1 MSFMFH
7 NKTHSRGFSLVEL
20 VMVITISGIM
30 LVVIAPLLGRP
41 FSIFNDMQTRAS
53 LVDKAHAALAA
64 VSRKVRQA
72 VPNSVRVN
80 GGALELMPIN
90 FAGRYPLVDI
100 AADVDG
106 LTPRQLDNNF
116 SIFGNVP
123 ALTGQRLVVNPTSTV
138 LLYAAAANS
147 LNQIMTP
154 STSTISVTDN
164 GNQDRITI
172 LPAFRFDPGG
182 NGSPARRVFATSGPL
197 SFICDSGTMQLLEG
211 YSATVNQPTNISSA
225 PLSSAS
231 ASLIAESVSAC
242 QFRFSPGTAQ
252 RSALLTM
259 ELVVT
264 ENGESIR
271 LIEQMHVE
279 NIP

>member
-1 MSFMFH
+1 MSTFISAR
-7 NKTHSRGFSLVEL
+7 NRGFSLVEL
-20 VMVITISGIM
+20 VMVITISGIL

-41 FSIFNDMQTRAS
+41 FSLFNDIQTRAS

-64 VSRKVRQA
+64 VTRRVRQA
-72 VPNSVRVN
+72 VPNSVRVS

-90 FAGRYPLVDI
+90 FAGRYPLVD
-100 AADVDG
+100 DVSDIDG
-106 LTPRQLDNNF
+106 LTPRQLDNSF

-123 ALTGQRLVVNPTSTV
+123 NLTGQRLIVNPTSTV
-138 LLYAAAANS
+138 LLYAAAADS

-154 STSTISVTDN
+154 STSTLSVTDN

-172 LPAFRFDPGG
+172 FPAFRFDPSG
-182 NGSPARRVFATSGPL
+182 NGSPARRVFVTTGPQ
-197 SFICDSGTMQLLEG
+197 SMICDGGNLTLFEN
-211 YSATVNQPTNISSA
+211 YTATVNQPTSA
-225 PLSSAS
+225 SSAS
-231 ASLIAESVSAC
+231 LSSSTQSLVSESVSSC

-259 ELVVT
+259 ELVLT